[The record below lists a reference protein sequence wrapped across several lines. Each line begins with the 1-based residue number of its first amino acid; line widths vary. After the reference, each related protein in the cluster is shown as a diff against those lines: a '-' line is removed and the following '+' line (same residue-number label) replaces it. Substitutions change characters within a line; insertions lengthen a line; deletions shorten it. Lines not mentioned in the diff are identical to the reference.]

1 MKSTIHEVVFKNF
14 FKFVTALFI
23 ILGFLYVIFPFMIPL
38 IFGGILALASSPF
51 IHRLMARGHSR
62 KKSLIMLTVCLFVL
76 IIMPLTFFFL
86 RGFKI
91 VSQFFSE
98 QSIDE
103 LTKNGQQ
110 RIYALFDKISANYNV
125 DPEIIKQKVLVLLNN
140 AGTFTLKLFGDLVSQ
155 IPNIIIL
162 SVITLFAFYFF
173 LLKEVQIRKFFDRYF
188 HFTQKNA
195 DQFIIVLKSSAREV
209 FVANVVT
216 GLIQSTIVSI
226 GALICGIG
234 DFYIVLFTT
243 FIISFIPVIGA
254 APMAFLLSGIA
265 FIDDQVGQGITMAV
279 VGVITGTADNFIRP
293 YLSSSFGEA
302 NVPVFVS
309 FIAVI
314 GGVVVLGIPGLFV
327 GPLLASLVYGALPI
341 LAREFFPELESEDVQ
356 NTDSN

>member
-51 IHRLMARGHSR
+51 IHKLMARGHSR

-76 IIMPLTFFFL
+76 IIMPLTFFFM

-103 LTKNGQQ
+103 LTKSGQQ

-125 DPEIIKQKVLVLLNN
+125 DPEMIKQKVLALLNN
-140 AGTFTLKLFGDLVSQ
+140 AGTFTFKLFGDLVSQ
-155 IPNIIIL
+155 IPNIVIL

-188 HFTQKNA
+188 HFSQKNA

-293 YLSSSFGEA
+293 YLSSSFGDA